1 MTATIADDL
10 TETDRDKSCVCKD
23 QGIANIDARL
33 MGAMAGCTMIGQ
45 SIINIQLGGKGR
57 LSAFSAGVFSLI
69 LGE

>member
-33 MGAMAGCTMIGQ
+33 MGAMADCTMIGQ
-45 SIINIQLGGKGR
+45 SIINIKLSSKGR
-57 LSAFSAGVFSLI
+57 LSAFLLEFFI

>member
-33 MGAMAGCTMIGQ
+33 MGAMAGYTMIRIRQ
-45 SIINIQLGGKGR
+45 SGR
-57 LSAFSAGVFSLI
+57 VTRADHWRPSRQ
-69 LGE
+69 

>member
-10 TETDRDKSCVCKD
+10 TETDSDKSCFCKD

-45 SIINIQLGGKGR
+45 SIINIKFSSKGR
-57 LSAFSAGVFSLI
+57 LSAFSAGVFYFR
-69 LGE
+69 

>member
-33 MGAMAGCTMIGQ
+33 MGAMAALHYDWAIDNQ
-45 SIINIQLGGKGR
+45 Y
-57 LSAFSAGVFSLI
+57 
-69 LGE
+69 

>member
-33 MGAMAGCTMIGQ
+33 MGAMAGCTMIGIRQ
-45 SIINIQLGGKGR
+45 SGR
-57 LSAFSAGVFSLI
+57 VTRADHWRPSRQ
-69 LGE
+69 

>member
-45 SIINIQLGGKGR
+45 
-57 LSAFSAGVFSLI
+57 
-69 LGE
+69 

>member
-33 MGAMAGCTMIGQ
+33 MDAMAGCTMIGQ
-45 SIINIQLGGKGR
+45 SIINIKLSSKGR
-57 LSAFSAGVFSLI
+57 LSAVSAGVFYFR
-69 LGE
+69 